1 MATLDLTDEEKL
13 ALAAEL
19 KHTIADDRYPLSPRN
34 PHPAGHTQQAS
45 SRRQP
50 GVLEALLGA
59 VPEDGEGV
67 ADMIALDPS
76 WLDGQLRDQLKERRD
91 HYPRGRRLGRPTRMS
106 V

>member
-50 GVLEALLGA
+50 GPTSA
-59 VPEDGEGV
+59 VS
-67 ADMIALDPS
+67 I
-76 WLDGQLRDQLKERRD
+76 
-91 HYPRGRRLGRPTRMS
+91 
-106 V
+106 